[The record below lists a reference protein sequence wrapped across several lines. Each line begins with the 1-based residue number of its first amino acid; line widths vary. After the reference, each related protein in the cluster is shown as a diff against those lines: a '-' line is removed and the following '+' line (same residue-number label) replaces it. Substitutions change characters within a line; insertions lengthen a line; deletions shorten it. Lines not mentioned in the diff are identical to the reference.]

1 MGSCLT
7 VPIPFKQ
14 YEMDTIINFV
24 ESSRCMNLR
33 SLEPEDITIVDP
45 ELMATCPI
53 CLEVARYPIIFPC
66 GHLACHVCFET
77 DHSRESHQLCYICRQ
92 PIELL
97 HLRTISEELST
108 RPQSAISK
116 FYSMAE
122 AKCMNSKCY
131 FTGHLS
137 ELTAHELV
145 SCPTRQ
151 IKCPA
156 HNCYLIGPASAIIDH
171 TIQCQ
176 RHRAWCVGCGQYIE
190 RRYLNTKHYCIRSY
204 VPISSRCWFP
214 KHWPKW
220 ASSHRHG
227 EVELPAA
234 EEYKPDADLI
244 DRIKHQVQLR
254 NGLKTLRKYRT
265 QEALNESH
273 DFLIDEST
281 QLDFPN

>member
-1 MGSCLT
+1 
-7 VPIPFKQ
+7 
-14 YEMDTIINFV
+14 MDTIINFV

-176 RHRAWCVGCGQYIE
+176 RHRAWCVGCGQFIE
-190 RRYLNTKHYCIRSY
+190 RRYLNSQHYCIRIN
-204 VPISSRCWFP
+204 VPITTRFWLP
-214 KHWPKW
+214 KHWQEW
-220 ASSHRHG
+220 ASSHPHG
-227 EVELPAA
+227 ELELPNI
-234 EEYKPDADLI
+234 EEYHPDADLI
-244 DRIKHQVQLR
+244 NRIKLQDQLK
-254 NGLKTLRKYRT
+254 NGLKEKRKYQR
-265 QEALNESH
+265 QVHPNERQVALNERHDMFMDESTMH
-273 DFLIDEST
+273 DFLERINAS
-281 QLDFPN
+281 PRI